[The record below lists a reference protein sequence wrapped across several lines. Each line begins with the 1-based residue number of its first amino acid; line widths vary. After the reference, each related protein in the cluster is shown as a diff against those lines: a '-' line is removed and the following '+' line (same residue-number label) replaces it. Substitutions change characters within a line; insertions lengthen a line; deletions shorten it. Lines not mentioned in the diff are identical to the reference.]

1 MRGAERALH
10 QRTELASAA
19 ATHAGLPGRF
29 RVWEQDGLLAVLVTD
44 PALSFLST
52 VSGVGPEN
60 LATAIELVADP
71 VWDGVRPALI
81 GSAELELPG
90 FTRAADRG
98 LAVRRLGEHTASPDV
113 VDGDAGFARVLL
125 AGYEVEGAVAAF
137 IEAEHRRPEVRRFLL
152 LEHDVPIA
160 AAAMTV
166 HGDVAVLGGASTL
179 RDHRGKGAQPR
190 LLGHRLRIAAD
201 AGCALAVATA
211 VPGSVSAAN
220 LTRAGFTFHLR
231 PTWLPPAR
239 GRLAR

>member
-1 MRGAERALH
+1 MRSAERALH
-10 QRTELASAA
+10 HRTELACAA
-19 ATHAGLPGRF
+19 ATDAGLPGRF

-52 VSGVGPEN
+52 VSGVEPEN
-60 LATAIELVADP
+60 LAAAVDLVGDP
-71 VWDGVRPALI
+71 VWGGVRPALI
-81 GSAELELPG
+81 GSSELELPG

-113 VDGDAGFARVLL
+113 VDGDARFARILL
-125 AGYEVEGAVAAF
+125 AGYEVEGTVAAF
-137 IEAEHRRPEVRRFLL
+137 IDAEHRRPEVRRFLL

-179 RDHRGKGAQPR
+179 RAHRGKGAQPR
-190 LLGHRLRIAAD
+190 LLGHRLRMAAD
-201 AGCALAVATA
+201 AGCSLAVATA

-231 PTWLPPAR
+231 PTWLPPAQ

>member
-10 QRTELASAA
+10 QRTELACSAA
-19 ATHAGLPGRF
+19 SEAGLPGRF

-52 VSGVGPEN
+52 VSGVGAAN
-60 LATAIELVADP
+60 LAAAVDLVADP
-71 VWDGVRPALI
+71 IWDGVRPALI
-81 GSAELELPG
+81 GSSELDLPG
-90 FTRAADRG
+90 FTRTADRG
-98 LAVRRLGEHTASPDV
+98 LAVRTLAAHTSSPDV
-113 VDGDAGFARVLL
+113 VDGDAGFAPILL
-125 AGYEVEGAVAAF
+125 AGYEVEGVVAEF

-152 LEHDVPIA
+152 LEHDAPIA

-179 RDHRGKGAQPR
+179 RPHRGKGAQPR

-201 AGCALAVATA
+201 ADCTLAVATA
-211 VPGSVSAAN
+211 VPGSISATN